1 MTRFNMGRE
10 KKANIVA
17 TIGLLYIILMFAEGC
32 AFGSLY
38 LLGFLFLLFG
48 ILMFVLIWFLF
59 RQLYLSATE

>member
-1 MTRFNMGRE
+1 MMRFNMERE

-17 TIGLLYIILMFAEGC
+17 TMGLIYIILIFVEGSV
-32 AFGSLY
+32 FGSLY

-48 ILMFVLIWFLF
+48 ILMFGLIWFLF

>member
-1 MTRFNMGRE
+1 MMCFNMERE

-17 TIGLLYIILMFAEGC
+17 TIGLIYIISMFVEGSV
-32 AFGSLY
+32 FGSLY

-48 ILMFVLIWFLF
+48 ISMFVLIWFLF

>member
-1 MTRFNMGRE
+1 MMRFNMERE

-17 TIGLLYIILMFAEGC
+17 TMGLIYIILIFVEGC
-32 AFGSLY
+32 VFGSLY

-48 ILMFVLIWFLF
+48 ILMFGLIWLLF